1 MHILEK
7 QTFPV
12 INRKVKEIF
21 LNYRW
26 CNEGFPGDSIDKEPT
41 CQCRRRKRHRFNP
54 WVRKIPWRRKWH
66 PSQYSCW
73 ENLMDRGAWPATVQ
87 RVAKSWTQ
95 LSEHT
100 PSVSLINVLQFS
112 VYESSTSLMRFI
124 PKYFILETV
133 ILKVTFFFLNIPFLI
148 FHCLCE
154 EMQPISVY

>member
-1 MHILEK
+1 
-7 QTFPV
+7 
-12 INRKVKEIF
+12 
-21 LNYRW
+21 
-26 CNEGFPGDSIDKEPT
+26 
-41 CQCRRRKRHRFNP
+41 
-54 WVRKIPWRRKWH
+54 
-66 PSQYSCW
+66 
-73 ENLMDRGAWPATVQ
+73 MDRGAWPATVQ

-124 PKYFILETV
+124 PKYFILEAV

-154 EMQPISVY
+154 EMQPVSVY